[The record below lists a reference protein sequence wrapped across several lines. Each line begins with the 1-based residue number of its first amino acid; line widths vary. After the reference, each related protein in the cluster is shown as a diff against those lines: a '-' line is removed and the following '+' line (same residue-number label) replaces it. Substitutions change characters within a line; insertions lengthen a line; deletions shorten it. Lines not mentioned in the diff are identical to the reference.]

1 MDTKLKKRKLIA
13 SFAVFFLSVS
23 LILANGAVLLN
34 RLVSMDNG
42 EEYSLS
48 RLMEQD
54 YQNTGQFRCFIQGRL
69 SDFIAMASGGK
80 IGTYFDVGGYWEN
93 VSGVRIGSYADELY
107 WQNIELEEKSV
118 NHTADASQPEG
129 SSGGGTSDER
139 KKREEQYAAEAEAYH
154 EAIRENKN
162 MLYRISNAG
171 RQVYSNMDE
180 TGWDKSNKT
189 LPDGYNFLLIFSQG
203 RVSIVKDGVEQE
215 IYGDGYY
222 RSGEQWYV
230 PGYKNFTADKGMEN
244 VEVII
249 LAAQN
254 PVPYSHVKYGQG
266 GYRQT
271 ENRLYYIAED
281 VRYQYEAVR
290 RSLAGLLAGVLLAA
304 ASILLRK
311 HKKAADEAVAR
322 FTGRIWIEA
331 KCVILLLVLM
341 YTGAAGY
348 AQAGQAV
355 IGTAEISEDIAAQEQ
370 AAAGR
375 WYAQSSVDVISNE
388 ASEAVPDENI
398 AFEEQA
404 VQWGTE
410 NLTWSLPRLNLYIL
424 LEQTALNTGSFLVIF
439 WILYLIVNDIRKNKG
454 HFGDGLIRRIWQRA
468 ETDSLKQPF
477 AVQQVRSYLF
487 FAAAAAAAV
496 CAMLLL
502 SVLYG
507 RRFLNLAELVFW
519 MIVILAVFLLLLLRC
534 LSVQKKKAQELDL
547 VADYIL
553 AVQGGD
559 YTPKEDLAEDSGF
572 KQLFDSLHQI
582 RQGMETAV
590 DQQLKS
596 ERMKVE
602 LVANVS
608 HDLKTPL
615 TSIISYIAFLKQE
628 EGLPEHVQDYIRI
641 LDEKAGRLNAIVQDV
656 FAVSKAASGQLPIE
670 LERLDFGKLL
680 RQTLADMLE
689 QIQAAPV
696 TIKADIA
703 AEEVHIIADGSRMY
717 RVFQNLIQN
726 ALKYSLEGS
735 RIFIDLKQ
743 DGAYAAASIKNISRK
758 ELAKGTDFTQRFLR
772 GDESRTDGGAG
783 LGLSIAKSFTEAC
796 GGEFQLEADADLFS
810 VTIRFKQDR

>member
-1 MDTKLKKRKLIA
+1 MDTKLKKRKLIV

-42 EEYSLS
+42 EETGLS

-54 YQNTGQFRCFIQGRL
+54 YQNTGEFRRFIQGRL
-69 SDFIAMASGGK
+69 SDFIAMACGGK
-80 IGTYFDVGGYWEN
+80 IGTYFDAGGYWET
-93 VSGVRIGSYADELY
+93 VSGVRIGSYSDELY
-107 WQNIELEEKSV
+107 WQNIELEEKSA
-118 NHTADASQPEG
+118 NNTANSSQPEG

-230 PGYKNFTADKGMEN
+230 PGYKNFAADKGMEN

-304 ASILLRK
+304 VSILLRK
-311 HKKAADEAVAR
+311 HKKAADEAFAR

-348 AQAGQAV
+348 AQVSQAV
-355 IGTAEISEDIAAQEQ
+355 IGTAEVSEDIAAQDQ
-370 AAAGR
+370 SAAGR
-375 WYAQSSVDVISNE
+375 WYTQGSADVIANE
-388 ASEAVPDENI
+388 ASEAVPDEAA

-410 NLTWSLPRLNLYIL
+410 NLTWSLPRLNLYVL

-454 HFGDGLIRRIWQRA
+454 RFGDGLIRRIWQKA

-487 FAAAAAAAV
+487 FGAAAAAAV

-559 YTPKEDLAEDSGF
+559 
-572 KQLFDSLHQI
+572 
-582 RQGMETAV
+582 
-590 DQQLKS
+590 
-596 ERMKVE
+596 
-602 LVANVS
+602 
-608 HDLKTPL
+608 
-615 TSIISYIAFLKQE
+615 
-628 EGLPEHVQDYIRI
+628 
-641 LDEKAGRLNAIVQDV
+641 
-656 FAVSKAASGQLPIE
+656 
-670 LERLDFGKLL
+670 
-680 RQTLADMLE
+680 
-689 QIQAAPV
+689 
-696 TIKADIA
+696 
-703 AEEVHIIADGSRMY
+703 
-717 RVFQNLIQN
+717 
-726 ALKYSLEGS
+726 
-735 RIFIDLKQ
+735 
-743 DGAYAAASIKNISRK
+743 
-758 ELAKGTDFTQRFLR
+758 
-772 GDESRTDGGAG
+772 
-783 LGLSIAKSFTEAC
+783 
-796 GGEFQLEADADLFS
+796 
-810 VTIRFKQDR
+810 